1 MRRQMTSFALMIC
14 GTLALVLSF
23 TMVPTPTPAAAMP
36 ALQPSPRP
44 TLQPTPDF
52 QPLPTATPLP
62 AETPTPVVPDN
73 AGDDR
78 PAEPTPVPMGRITG
92 TIIDLR
98 TGAPAANILVVV
110 GDSLVISD
118 SYGNYDRRVPS
129 GYHTV
134 ALQLRQGEGEPTQGA
149 QEIAVG
155 PGDSVTVHLFFTSP
169 EPLSAAPEAPAAS
182 EQPVAPTAAL
192 PIAVPLPALP
202 ATGLAETSAERPAV
216 PAPAR
221 LPVTAAPLYANPG
234 IWFVGG
240 VLALG
245 FGLMLQIVP
254 RRRRARAERALLD
267 DLLTRPTPPSDDDV
281 LRRLLDE
288 QP

>member
-1 MRRQMTSFALMIC
+1 
-14 GTLALVLSF
+14 
-23 TMVPTPTPAAAMP
+23 
-36 ALQPSPRP
+36 
-44 TLQPTPDF
+44 
-52 QPLPTATPLP
+52 
-62 AETPTPVVPDN
+62 
-73 AGDDR
+73 
-78 PAEPTPVPMGRITG
+78 MGRITG

-118 SYGNYDRRVPS
+118 SYGNYARRVPS
-129 GYHTV
+129 GYHTL
-134 ALQLRQGEGEPTQGA
+134 ALQLRRGEGEPTQGA

-169 EPLSAAPEAPAAS
+169 EPLSAAPA
-182 EQPVAPTAAL
+182 QPVAPTTAP

-202 ATGLAETSAERPAV
+202 ATGLAETIAERPAV
-216 PAPAR
+216 PAPAS
-221 LPVTAAPLYANPG
+221 LPVTAAPLYAGPG

-240 VLALG
+240 ALALG
-245 FGLMLQIVP
+245 FGLVLQIVP